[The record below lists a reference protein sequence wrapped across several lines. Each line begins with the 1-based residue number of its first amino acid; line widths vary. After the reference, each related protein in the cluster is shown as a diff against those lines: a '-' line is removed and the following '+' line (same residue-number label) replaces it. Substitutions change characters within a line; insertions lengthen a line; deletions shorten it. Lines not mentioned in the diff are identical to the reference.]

1 MINICLTEKLLNTLN
16 MNDVNPE
23 SYLPAYGG
31 ESVGLDLYNTGENIT
46 IVHGSYNSVTRNY
59 YESNNTTLISTGL
72 KIKVPEGYVALI
84 QERGSIT
91 KTPLKVRA
99 GVVDPGYTG
108 EVFVNCVN
116 TGNSA
121 YTLYANQKLPF
132 QIIVVKCDNHFNVV
146 SEDEYLNL
154 SSESRRMGGKVGSSD

>member
-16 MNDVNPE
+16 INDVNPE

-31 ESVGLDLYNTGENIT
+31 ESAGLDLYNTGENIT

-72 KIKVPEGYVALI
+72 KIKVPKGYVALI

-99 GVVDPGYTG
+99 GVIDAGYTG
-108 EVFVNCVN
+108 EVFINCVN
-116 TGNSA
+116 VGHNS
-121 YTLYANQKLPF
+121 YTIYKHQKLPF
-132 QIIVVKCDNHFNVV
+132 QIVVVKCDNHFNVV
-146 SEDEYLNL
+146 SEEEYLRLTNN
-154 SSESRRMGGKVGSSD
+154 STRKEGKVGSSD